1 MYEVG
6 IVREEVSITVA
17 DPAPIKGLGN
27 IGDDGCG
34 TGCTTF
40 DAASQ
45 ESLEEVA
52 DPSLSMEM
60 AMGVM
65 EKYETLFMCD
75 LSYTVNCR
83 RSRFGESDEE
93 KREPNTYIVSPCWN
107 AARQIEVKMFDGTSG
122 LST

>member
-17 DPAPIKGLGN
+17 DPVPIKGLGN
-27 IGDDGCG
+27 RGDDGCG
-34 TGCTTF
+34 TDCTTF

-75 LSYTVNCR
+75 LSYTVNYI
-83 RSRFGESDEE
+83 RSRFSERDDEE
-93 KREPNTYIVSPCWN
+93 REPNTDIVSPCWN
-107 AARQIEVKMFDGTSG
+107 AAR
-122 LST
+122 